1 MSLVGAEGTLDG
13 LGTVVTAEL
22 PRHIDRLLGKHFED
36 LCAVRSVVGV
46 GKPRVSCLLI
56 SMGVPKCS
64 FACHQKCSSR
74 SHAYLRGSRQEEQ
87 HYCNG
92 QRRSTRLLIG

>member
-22 PRHIDRLLGKHFED
+22 PRHIDRLLGKDFED

-46 GKPRVSCLLI
+46 GKPRVSCLLSLWVYRNVALLAI
-56 SMGVPKCS
+56 RNV
-64 FACHQKCSSR
+64 
-74 SHAYLRGSRQEEQ
+74 
-87 HYCNG
+87 
-92 QRRSTRLLIG
+92 RRVHTHTFEVHDKKNNTIWTA